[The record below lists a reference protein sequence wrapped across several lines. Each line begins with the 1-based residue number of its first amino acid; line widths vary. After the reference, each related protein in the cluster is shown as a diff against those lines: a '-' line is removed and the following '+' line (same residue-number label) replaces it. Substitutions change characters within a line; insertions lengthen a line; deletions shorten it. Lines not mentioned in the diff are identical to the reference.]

1 MKKTTNSNPLKFF
14 NDAKEAR
21 NKSFSKSLIKAQNGL
36 TAGPLDENTSK
47 YLDNRYPGKSNN
59 PDLEKAMKTDHE
71 RLLRTEGQREYFNAG
86 PMYTKEDAQTVR
98 PDTTIYQD
106 GPTFKKGGTHK
117 MPNGKIM
124 LNSKMKV
131 GGATKATKFAALA
144 FPYNKATAADRI
156 AGAKKNASKK
166 K

>member
-1 MKKTTNSNPLKFF
+1 MKKTNKVNPLKFF

-59 PDLEKAMKTDHE
+59 PVVETNLKNENE
-71 RLLRTEGQREYFNAG
+71 RILRTSGQRENFNAG

-98 PDTTIYQD
+98 PDTAIYQD

-117 MPNGKIM
+117 MPNGKVM
-124 LNSKMKV
+124 LNSKMKK
-131 GGATKATKFAALA
+131 GGVMK
-144 FPYNKATAADRI
+144 
-156 AGAKKNASKK
+156 SKK

>member
-1 MKKTTNSNPLKFF
+1 MKKTNTSNPLKFF
-14 NDAKEAR
+14 ND
-21 NKSFSKSLIKAQNGL
+21 NKSIAYKKAGGEMSAFKKSLIKAQNGL

-59 PDLEKAMKTDHE
+59 PVVEKNLKNEHE
-71 RLLRTEGQREYFNAG
+71 RILRTSGQRENFNTG
-86 PMYTKEDAQTVR
+86 PMVTKEEAQTVR
-98 PDTTIYQD
+98 PDSAIYQD

-124 LNSKMKV
+124 LNSAMK
-131 GGATKATKFAALA
+131 
-144 FPYNKATAADRI
+144 
-156 AGAKKNASKK
+156 KKTSKK

>member
-1 MKKTTNSNPLKFF
+1 MKKTTTSNPLKFF
-14 NDAKEAR
+14 NDAKAAR

-59 PDLEKAMKTDHE
+59 PVVETNLKNENE
-71 RLLRTEGQREYFNAG
+71 RILRTSGQRENFNAG

-98 PDTTIYQD
+98 HDTANYQD

-117 MPNGKIM
+117 MPNGKVM
-124 LNSKMKV
+124 LNSKMKK
-131 GGATKATKFAALA
+131 GGSL
-144 FPYNKATAADRI
+144 
-156 AGAKKNASKK
+156 KKIVKK